1 VASTSPFTTFNT
13 ILLFLLVPIFIT
25 YLSVV
30 LCYFW
35 GGLITP
41 PGNPCGL
48 HGFHGCSMDST
59 DSILAV
65 DTPKFCFHSPR
76 TVHGQSMD
84 CYDFYNFHGI
94 HADSPRTPHGLSP
107 WIIHGWHEIGLLN
120 NSLVITIS
128 FSPWIPYGLTLH

>member
-1 VASTSPFTTFNT
+1 MEVTTE
-13 ILLFLLVPIFIT
+13 
-25 YLSVV
+25 
-30 LCYFW
+30 

-48 HGFHGCSMDST
+48 HGLHGRSTDST

-76 TVHGQSMD
+76 TVHGQSVD

-94 HADSPRTPHGLSP
+94 HADSPWTPHGLSP
-107 WIIHGWHEIGLLN
+107 WIPWTIPDGFYGILRDLIRVLIN
-120 NSLVITIS
+120 VIKCNL
-128 FSPWIPYGLTLH
+128 IPLYYI